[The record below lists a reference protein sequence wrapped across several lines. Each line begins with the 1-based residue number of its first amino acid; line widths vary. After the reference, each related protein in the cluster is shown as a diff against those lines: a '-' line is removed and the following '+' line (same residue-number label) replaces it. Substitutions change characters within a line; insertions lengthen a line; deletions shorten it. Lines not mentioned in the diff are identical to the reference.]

1 MYGRFSSYII
11 ERWLDDLVS
20 NTIYLTLFT
29 SDPFVVAD
37 PLTAELYAP
46 NMVRG
51 ASVFEKVAPG
61 MAQLANEVQFR
72 GIPQE
77 TTVVAVGGFDE
88 EVNGNLLFRELLAVE
103 GHPQPY
109 NMPAGGVF
117 VVPEG
122 TFVLGLDVSDD
133 AVFSPEV

>member
-1 MYGRFSSYII
+1 MYGRFSSYIV
-11 ERWLDDLVS
+11 EHWLDDLV
-20 NTIYLTLFT
+20 NDTIYLALFT
-29 SDPFVVAD
+29 SDPFAVAD
-37 PLTAELYAP
+37 PLTAELSAA

-51 ASVFEKVAPG
+51 ASVFEKVSPG

-77 TTVVAVGGFDE
+77 TTIVAVGGFDA
-88 EVNGNLLFRELLAVE
+88 EVNGNLLFRELMAEE

-117 VVPEG
+117 VIPEG
-122 TFVLGLDVSDD
+122 TFVVGIDVSDE
-133 AVFSPEV
+133 AVFSPVD